1 MGFTQTPP
9 LFLHCSF
16 LLFIVSYHLSAGA
29 PVTNLTAVVL
39 NSTAISLSWTH
50 PPSYLTSTLSSYHLQ
65 YTVSGSPRRETL
77 VLDMSVTSV
86 LLTELE
92 EASQY
97 QFSVFGN
104 YGDVQGVVVTVTAT
118 TEEDGT
124 PNKQKTIQ
132 DITSI
137 KIRKIGTLL
146 TVI

>member
-1 MGFTQTPP
+1 M
-9 LFLHCSF
+9 
-16 LLFIVSYHLSAGA
+16 
-29 PVTNLTAVVL
+29 
-39 NSTAISLSWTH
+39 
-50 PPSYLTSTLSSYHLQ
+50 
-65 YTVSGSPRRETL
+65 
-77 VLDMSVTSV
+77 LDMSVTSV

-92 EASQY
+92 EALQY